1 VVMAKA
7 DKPRRSHLAST
18 LSLFG
23 NMCGSPSAAH
33 AIDIRHRRKIEHRRS
48 MNSMQI
54 DPLWDPQLVPEANEG
69 ALVEMCLPIQ
79 AQAQA
84 QHRHRDVPKV
94 DGERLRHRRAA
105 GGWLPGYVPTVDQ
118 ALHQGMVDRCLNYGM
133 VCPKI
138 QSPTAVRRCTAL
150 IPGPSLERVL
160 TCVVPTRHVVHAEVE
175 IEGQRLSA
183 RRSDWCKAQ

>member
-1 VVMAKA
+1 MVMVKA

-23 NMCGSPSAAH
+23 NMCGSPPAAH
-33 AIDIRHRRKIEHRRS
+33 AIDIRRTHARRRKIEHRRS

-54 DPLWDPQLVPEANEG
+54 DPLWDSQLVPEANEG
-69 ALVEMCLPIQ
+69 ALVEMYLPIQ

-94 DGERLRHRRAA
+94 DGERLQHRRAA

-118 ALHQGMVDRCLNYGM
+118 ALHQGMVDRCLKLRHG
-133 VCPKI
+133 VP
-138 QSPTAVRRCTAL
+138 QSPKSHRRA
-150 IPGPSLERVL
+150 SLHCADSRTL
-160 TCVVPTRHVVHAEVE
+160 T
-175 IEGQRLSA
+175 
-183 RRSDWCKAQ
+183 

>member
-1 VVMAKA
+1 
-7 DKPRRSHLAST
+7 
-18 LSLFG
+18 
-23 NMCGSPSAAH
+23 
-33 AIDIRHRRKIEHRRS
+33 

-105 GGWLPGYVPTVDQ
+105 GGWLQGTYQPLIKRSTKGWSTV
-118 ALHQGMVDRCLNYGM
+118 V
-133 VCPKI
+133 
-138 QSPTAVRRCTAL
+138 
-150 IPGPSLERVL
+150 
-160 TCVVPTRHVVHAEVE
+160 
-175 IEGQRLSA
+175 
-183 RRSDWCKAQ
+183 